1 MIRFGL
7 SGRCK
12 EIKKKWKIRKN
23 VKKDTMSEIL
33 QCLVFA
39 YCFFFFCRQTVRMK
53 QSKINKETK

>member
-39 YCFFFFCRQTVRMK
+39 YCFFFFDDRP
-53 QSKINKETK
+53 